1 MRLTPAGHQL
11 IISWSRG
18 LIIITIII
26 IIIISIIIIIIVI
39 IILPTYYFAD
49 WVVFLILLPTKQIMP
64 CLKKC

>member
-26 IIIISIIIIIIVI
+26 IIIIIIVI

>member
-26 IIIISIIIIIIVI
+26 IIIIIIIIVI